1 MAVSLHAN
9 VHHATPS
16 MMVQD
21 PRGLWVRNV
30 EYHRARAG
38 DSPQPRITRQ
48 VYSQSGLL
56 EAAWDPRQW
65 QAQGAPNLT
74 QIHSLSGVILLNHSA
89 DAGWRARMN
98 GAANELRFERDGR
111 GNQRQIHYDNQ
122 LRPITLSEHTI
133 DDDPVT
139 TERLTYANSHADFAS
154 HNQCGRTIRHDD
166 SAGCAETNEYG
177 LEGSTLKES
186 RRFANKLNVVDWP
199 ESPENRDKH
208 LETIAAITVWQFNPL
223 GELTTQTDARIN
235 VRSFAYDIAGQ
246 LQRIML
252 ERKQLPDAILLRE
265 RRYSASGQIEHE
277 TAGNGVVTTRSHDPE
292 SDRLIQLTSARL
304 DRVLQNLAYSYDPV
318 GNIIRTE
325 DLLGTVSYCRNQRTD
340 TTNRYAYDSL
350 SQLIES
356 SGRECVRL
364 NLGPGKPGA
373 TVTCP
378 QSLSPYKQFFSY
390 DQAGNLVSLAHEGL
404 QRYTREMMTDA
415 ASNRSLPKPQ
425 TGEPDFINS
434 FDGNGNLLTLSPGS
448 RAMVWDRRNQLSEI
462 VHVARND
469 TADDDELYRYDSHG
483 QRLRK
488 VQRRRTKF
496 ATVSSEVRYLPGL
509 QIHSTDNKEIRCVV
523 TVDVGDCAA
532 QALHWNEQPP
542 EGVTNE
548 QIRYQL
554 SDHLG
559 SCTMELDEAAAVISQ
574 EGYYAFGGTS
584 WWLARS
590 DIEASFKTTRYSGKE
605 RDASGLYYYGLRY
618 YAPWL
623 QRWINPDPAGD
634 IDGLNRYRMVQNNP
648 IRFKDNQG
656 LAPVEP
662 LNKFERKMVATG
674 RSILY

>member
-1 MAVSLHAN
+1 
-9 VHHATPS
+9 
-16 MMVQD
+16 
-21 PRGLWVRNV
+21 
-30 EYHRARAG
+30 
-38 DSPQPRITRQ
+38 
-48 VYSQSGLL
+48 
-56 EAAWDPRQW
+56 
-65 QAQGAPNLT
+65 
-74 QIHSLSGVILLNHSA
+74 
-89 DAGWRARMN
+89 MN
-98 GAANELRFERDGR
+98 GAANELRFEWDGR

-166 SAGCAETNEYG
+166 SAGCVETNEYG

-186 RRFANKLNVVDWP
+186 RRFANKLNVIDWP
-199 ESPENRDKH
+199 ESPANRDKN

-223 GELTTQTDARIN
+223 GELTTQTDARMN

-246 LQRIML
+246 LQRVML
-252 ERKQLPDAILLRE
+252 ERKQLSDAILLRE

-325 DLLGTVSYCRNQRTD
+325 DLLGTVSYFRNQRTD

-373 TVTCP
+373 TVTCL

-404 QRYTREMMTDA
+404 QSYTREMMTDA

-448 RAMVWDRRNQLSEI
+448 G
-462 VHVARND
+462 
-469 TADDDELYRYDSHG
+469 HG
-483 QRLRK
+483 
-488 VQRRRTKF
+488 
-496 ATVSSEVRYLPGL
+496 
-509 QIHSTDNKEIRCVV
+509 
-523 TVDVGDCAA
+523 
-532 QALHWNEQPP
+532 
-542 EGVTNE
+542 
-548 QIRYQL
+548 
-554 SDHLG
+554 LG
-559 SCTMELDEAAAVISQ
+559 SPQ
-574 EGYYAFGGTS
+574 
-584 WWLARS
+584 
-590 DIEASFKTTRYSGKE
+590 
-605 RDASGLYYYGLRY
+605 
-618 YAPWL
+618 
-623 QRWINPDPAGD
+623 PA
-634 IDGLNRYRMVQNNP
+634 
-648 IRFKDNQG
+648 
-656 LAPVEP
+656 
-662 LNKFERKMVATG
+662 
-674 RSILY
+674 